1 MNTLWQNLNIS
12 EKTAAVQAVAAD
24 KNIEERAVE
33 KDWWVTAVMKAIFN
47 TECAEYLLFKGGTS
61 LSKGWNLISRFSEDL
76 DLSINR
82 TFFIDKLGLNCAK
95 AENNTQLKNLRKAS
109 RDYIHEVLSQEL
121 AKKLEGLGIAGFQIQ
136 NLTEKE
142 TLEGIEKISHD
153 SDPTVIFVNYDSIF
167 PLYDGD
173 IEPRVKIEISCL
185 SMAEPFEVKTISS
198 LLHDKFADIDGSICS
213 EIKTVTPSR
222 TFLEKI
228 FLLNEEFQKDKPR
241 SRRMSRHLYDI
252 DKIMDSGYG
261 DIALSDLSLYRKIV
275 EHRRK
280 FYHLGYVNY
289 DLDYPEHLSFIPQG
303 EVLQAYQRDYEDN
316 MIDGYIYGEAD
327 SFEDLLNRL
336 QILQDRLRQ
345 IKI

>member
-1 MNTLWQNLNIS
+1 MNILWQNLNIS

-121 AKKLEGLGIAGFQIQ
+121 AKELEGLGIAGFQIQ

-252 DKIMDSGYG
+252 DKIRDSGYG

-316 MIDGYIYGEAD
+316 MIDGYIYGKAD